1 MAEITEI
8 VEADR
13 NELRKLELRLF
24 KDYLKRS
31 KAVNWEE
38 ISQELIDQLGA
49 SSEDAFDF
57 YMSGGLSFVARENGL
72 VVGFIFAQVMRH
84 VQSLN
89 KVVWIENMGVHPDYR
104 RQGIATIL
112 VRRLVQATR
121 EKGIEAIF
129 SSVTADNQESIMLH
143 AKLGFLM
150 EDRKF
155 ALLDL
160 ESAEL

>member
-8 VEADR
+8 VEGDR
-13 NELRKLELRLF
+13 DELRKLELRLF

-38 ISQELIDQLGA
+38 LTQDLIDQLGA

-57 YMSGGLSFVARENGL
+57 YTNGGLSFVAREDGVL
-72 VVGFIFAQVMRH
+72 VGFIFAQVMRH
-84 VQSLN
+84 VQSLK

-104 RQGIATIL
+104 RQGIATLL

-121 EKGIEAIF
+121 EKGIEAMF

-143 AKLGFLM
+143 AKLGFLL